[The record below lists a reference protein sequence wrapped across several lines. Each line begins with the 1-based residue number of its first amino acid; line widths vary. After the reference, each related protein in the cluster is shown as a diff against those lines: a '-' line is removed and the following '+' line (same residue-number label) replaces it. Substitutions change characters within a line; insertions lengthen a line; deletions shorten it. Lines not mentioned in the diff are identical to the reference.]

1 MNKSEI
7 AAVLT
12 EIGLLL
18 ELKGENPFKT
28 RAYQSGARIVESI
41 GEGELKERIAAGTL
55 QEVKGIGEALA
66 QKITELHTTGRLE
79 FFEKLKA
86 SVPPGLV
93 EILAIPGI
101 GPKKVRA
108 LQEKL
113 GVDSVAKLRAACD
126 ENRVAG
132 LEGFGEKTQEKILAG
147 IRNREAYN
155 KRHLWIEAK
164 DASDLILAGL
174 RQLPGVQRVEA
185 CGSLRRRLETVGDID
200 FLVATTEP
208 APIVEWFVT
217 RPGIKEVTARGE
229 TKASVRLASGLQ
241 ADLRLVP
248 PEQFVFTLHH
258 LTGSKDHNVQMRHRA
273 LQRGLSMSEW
283 GLFPADQKHGPTAA
297 AKAAEKPE
305 TGNLKPENKTRKK
318 AESEAPGSAPQV
330 SGFRSQVSIKSEE
343 ELFRALGLEFIPPE
357 LREGQGEIEAAE
369 VSADEEKPETGNLK
383 PEGSDPSDS
392 TALTSST
399 QVSGFR
405 FQVSESRSQVS
416 GQPGRGLPRLLE
428 EGDIRGVFHN
438 HTTASDGHNTLE
450 EMVAAAQALGLDYLG
465 IADHSKSSVQAR
477 GLTEERLTAQIAE
490 IGKLN
495 ASKTFKCHVFTGTEC
510 DILPDGKLDFD
521 AGLLAQL
528 DYTVVSIHSSFRQER
543 DVMTRRIIRAIEQP
557 HVTMLGH
564 LTGRLLL
571 EREGYELDVDKVI
584 DAAIANHVA
593 IELNANP
600 WRLDMDWRHWKKAA
614 EKGLLTSINP
624 DAHRTSQLEFYKLGV
639 GIARKGWLM
648 KAHVLTA
655 KPLAEM
661 KNWLAAR
668 R

>member
-1 MNKSEI
+1 MTKSEI

-12 EIGLLL
+12 EIGTLP
-18 ELKGENPFKT
+18 ELKGENPFKI
-28 RAYQSGARIVESI
+28 RAYQSGARVVESL
-41 GEGELKERIAAGTL
+41 GEAELAQRIEAGTL
-55 QEVKGIGEALA
+55 LEVKGIGEALA

-93 EILAIPGI
+93 EILAIPGL

-113 GVDSVAKLRAACD
+113 GVDSVAQLRTACD

-132 LEGFGEKTQEKILAG
+132 LDGFGEKTQEKILAG

-164 DASDLILAGL
+164 AASDVILTGL
-174 RQLPGVQRVEA
+174 RGLPGVQQVEA

-208 APIVEWFVT
+208 APIVEWFVAQ
-217 RPGIKEVTARGE
+217 PGIKEVTARGE
-229 TKASVRLASGLQ
+229 SKASVRLESGLQ

-258 LTGSKDHNVQMRHRA
+258 LTGSKDHNVQMRQRA
-273 LQRGLSMSEW
+273 LERGLSMSEW
-283 GLFPADQKHGPTAA
+283 GLFPADEKHGSTAE
-297 AKAAEKPE
+297 AKKQGG
-305 TGNLKPENKTRKK
+305 TGPKSLTAKT
-318 AESEAPGSAPQV
+318 EAD
-330 SGFRSQVSIKSEE
+330 
-343 ELFRALGLEFIPPE
+343 LFKALGLAFIPPE
-357 LREGQGEIEAAE
+357 LREGMGELEAAE
-369 VSADEEKPETGNLK
+369 KDKL
-383 PEGSDPSDS
+383 PS
-392 TALTSST
+392 
-399 QVSGFR
+399 
-405 FQVSESRSQVS
+405 
-416 GQPGRGLPRLLE
+416 LLE
-428 EGDIRGVFHN
+428 ETDIRGVFHN

-477 GLTEERLTAQIAE
+477 GLSEERLAAQIAE

-495 ASKTFKCHVFTGTEC
+495 ASKKFKCHVFTGSEV

-521 AGLLAQL
+521 TGLLAQL
-528 DYTVVSIHSSFRQER
+528 DYTVVSVHSSFRQER
-543 DVMTRRIIRAIEQP
+543 EVMTRRIVRAIEQP

-571 EREGYELDVDKVI
+571 EREGYDVDVDKVI
-584 DAAIANHVA
+584 DAAIANQVV

-600 WRLDMDWRHWKKAA
+600 WRLDLDWRHWRKAA
-614 EKGLLTSINP
+614 ESDLFTSINP
-624 DAHRTSQLEFYKLGV
+624 DAHRTEQLAFYKIGV
-639 GIARKGWLM
+639 GIARKGWLTKEQVVTTM
-648 KAHVLTA
+648 R
-655 KPLAEM
+655 LAEM
-661 KNWLAAR
+661 KKWLAAR
-668 R
+668 G

>member
-1 MNKSEI
+1 M
-7 AAVLT
+7 LT

-28 RAYQSGARIVESI
+28 RAYQSGARIVESL

-108 LQEKL
+108 LQEKI
-113 GVDSVAKLRAACD
+113 GVDSIAKLRAACA
-126 ENRVAG
+126 ENQVAA

-155 KRHLWIEAK
+155 KRHLWLEAK
-164 DASDLILAGL
+164 EASDLILTGL
-174 RQLPGVQRVEA
+174 RKQPGVQQVEA

-208 APIVEWFVT
+208 ATIVEWFVT

-229 TKASVRLASGLQ
+229 TKASVRLESGLQ

-283 GLFPADQKHGPTAA
+283 GLFPADEKHGSSLEA
-297 AKAAEKPE
+297 
-305 TGNLKPENKTRKK
+305 RKQGGPGPK
-318 AESEAPGSAPQV
+318 SLVAQTEAD
-330 SGFRSQVSIKSEE
+330 
-343 ELFRALGLEFIPPE
+343 LFKALGLAFVPPE
-357 LREGQGEIEAAE
+357 LREGMGEIEAAE
-369 VSADEEKPETGNLK
+369 KNALPE
-383 PEGSDPSDS
+383 
-392 TALTSST
+392 
-399 QVSGFR
+399 
-405 FQVSESRSQVS
+405 
-416 GQPGRGLPRLLE
+416 LLE
-428 EGDIRGVFHN
+428 EADIRGVFHN

-477 GLTEERLTAQIAE
+477 GLSEERLTAQIAE

-543 DVMTRRIIRAIEQP
+543 DVMTKRIIRAIEQP

-571 EREGYELDVDKVI
+571 EREGYDVDVDRVI
-584 DAAIANHVA
+584 DAAIANQVA

-624 DAHRTSQLEFYKLGV
+624 DAHRTMQLEFYKLGV
-639 GIARKGWLM
+639 GTARKGWLT
-648 KAHVLTA
+648 KTNVLTT
-655 KPLAEM
+655 KPLAAM
-661 KNWLAAR
+661 KSWLAR
-668 R
+668 RA

>member
-12 EIGLLL
+12 EIGTLM

-28 RAYQSGARIVESI
+28 RAYQSGARIVEAL
-41 GEGELKERIAAGTL
+41 GENELKERIAAGTL

-66 QKITELHTTGRLE
+66 QKITEMHTTGRLE

-113 GVDSVAKLRAACD
+113 GVDSIAKLRAAC
-126 ENRVAG
+126 EQNLVAA

-164 DASDLILAGL
+164 DASDLILTGL
-174 RQLPGVQRVEA
+174 RKQPGVLQVEA

-229 TKASVRLASGLQ
+229 TKASVRLESGLQ

-273 LQRGLSMSEW
+273 LQRGLSISEW
-283 GLFPADQKHGPTAA
+283 GLFPADEKHGSTVE
-297 AKAAEKPE
+297 AKKQGS
-305 TGNLKPENKTRKK
+305 TGPRSLSAKT
-318 AESEAPGSAPQV
+318 EAD
-330 SGFRSQVSIKSEE
+330 FFK
-343 ELFRALGLEFIPPE
+343 ALGLAFIPPE
-357 LREGQGEIEAAE
+357 LREGMGEIEAAE
-369 VSADEEKPETGNLK
+369 KNT
-383 PEGSDPSDS
+383 
-392 TALTSST
+392 
-399 QVSGFR
+399 
-405 FQVSESRSQVS
+405 
-416 GQPGRGLPRLLE
+416 LPKLLE
-428 EGDIRGVFHN
+428 ESDIRGVFHN

-477 GLTEERLTAQIAE
+477 GLSEERLTAQIAE
-490 IGKLN
+490 IAKLN
-495 ASKTFKCHVFTGTEC
+495 AAKTFKCHVFTGTEC

-521 AGLLAQL
+521 AGLLARL

-543 DVMTRRIIRAIEQP
+543 DVMTKRIIRAIEQP

-571 EREGYELDVDKVI
+571 EREGYEVDVDKVI
-584 DAAIANHVA
+584 DAAIANGVA

-624 DAHRTSQLEFYKLGV
+624 DAHRTAQLEFYQLGV
-639 GIARKGWLM
+639 GIARKGWLT
-648 KAHVLTA
+648 KAHVLNT
-655 KPLAEM
+655 KSLAEM
-661 KNWLAAR
+661 KRFLAKGR
-668 R
+668 RA

>member
-12 EIGLLL
+12 EIGTLM

-28 RAYQSGARIVESI
+28 RAYLTGARIVESL
-41 GEGELKERIAAGTL
+41 GETELKERIEAATL

-113 GVDSVAKLRAACD
+113 GVDSVAKLRQACED
-126 ENRVAG
+126 NRVAG

-164 DASDLILAGL
+164 DASDAILAGL
-174 RQLPGVQRVEA
+174 RERPGVQQVEA

-217 RPGIKEVTARGE
+217 QPGIKEITARGD
-229 TKASVRLASGLQ
+229 TKASVRLESGLQ

-248 PEQFVFTLHH
+248 PAQFVFTLHH

-283 GLFPADQKHGPTAA
+283 GLFPADEKHGSTAE
-297 AKAAEKPE
+297 AKKQGG
-305 TGNLKPENKTRKK
+305 TGPKSLTAKT
-318 AESEAPGSAPQV
+318 EAD
-330 SGFRSQVSIKSEE
+330 
-343 ELFRALGLEFIPPE
+343 LFKALGLAFIPPE
-357 LREGQGEIEAAE
+357 LREGMGEIEAAE
-369 VSADEEKPETGNLK
+369 QGKLPE
-383 PEGSDPSDS
+383 
-392 TALTSST
+392 
-399 QVSGFR
+399 
-405 FQVSESRSQVS
+405 
-416 GQPGRGLPRLLE
+416 LLE
-428 EGDIRGVFHN
+428 VADIRGVFHN

-465 IADHSKSSVQAR
+465 IADHSKSSFQAR

-495 ASKTFKCHVFTGTEC
+495 ASKKFKCHVFTGTEC

-543 DVMTRRIIRAIEQP
+543 DVMTKRIIRAIEQP

-571 EREGYELDVDKVI
+571 EREGYDVDVDKVV
-584 DAAIANHVA
+584 DAAIANGVA

-624 DAHRTSQLEFYKLGV
+624 DAHRTAQLEFYKLGV
-639 GIARKGWLM
+639 GIARKGWLT
-648 KAHVLTA
+648 KAHVITA
-655 KPLAEM
+655 QPLAAM
-661 KNWLAAR
+661 KSWLAR
-668 R
+668 RR

>member
-1 MNKSEI
+1 VNKSEI

-12 EIGLLL
+12 EIGTLM

-28 RAYQSGARIVESI
+28 RAYQSGARIVESL
-41 GEGELKERIAAGTL
+41 GEDELKERIAAGTL
-55 QEVKGIGEALA
+55 QEMKGIGEALA
-66 QKITELHTTGRLE
+66 QKITELHTTGQLE
-79 FFEKLKA
+79 FFEKLQA
-86 SVPPGLV
+86 SVPPGLL

-108 LQEKL
+108 LREKL
-113 GVDSVAKLRAACD
+113 GIDSLDKLRAACE
-126 ENRVAG
+126 ENHVAG

-155 KRHLWIEAK
+155 KRHLWIEAQ
-164 DASDLILAGL
+164 DAAEAILAGL
-174 RQLPGVQRVEA
+174 RLQPGVQQVEA

-217 RPGIKEVTARGE
+217 QRGIKEVTARGE
-229 TKASVRLASGLQ
+229 TKASVRLATGLQ

-283 GLFPADQKHGPTAA
+283 GLFPADEKHGSTAE
-297 AKAAEKPE
+297 AKKQGGAGPKSLTAR
-305 TGNLKPENKTRKK
+305 T
-318 AESEAPGSAPQV
+318 EA
-330 SGFRSQVSIKSEE
+330 
-343 ELFRALGLEFIPPE
+343 ELFKALGLAFIPPE
-357 LREGQGEIEAAE
+357 LREGMGEIEAAE
-369 VSADEEKPETGNLK
+369 ISAAEERPETGDLR
-383 PEGSDPSDS
+383 PEKKAEKTSGASDS
-392 TALTSST
+392 GLSPSTS
-399 QVSGFR
+399 GL
-405 FQVSESRSQVS
+405 RSQVS
-416 GQPGRGLPRLLE
+416 GFNSSTNRGLPRLVDE
-428 EGDIRGVFHN
+428 SDIRGVFHN

-450 EMVAAAQALGLDYLG
+450 EMVAEAQALGLEYLG

-477 GLTEERLTAQIAE
+477 GLSEERLAAQIAE
-490 IGKLN
+490 IEKLN
-495 ASKTFKCHVFTGTEC
+495 AAKKFKCHVFTGTEC
-510 DILPDGKLDFD
+510 DILPDGRLDFD
-521 AGLLAQL
+521 PGLLARL

-543 DVMTRRIIRAIEQP
+543 EVMTKRIIRAIEQP

-571 EREGYELDVDKVI
+571 EREGYDVDVEKVI
-584 DAAIANHVA
+584 DAAIANGVA

-614 EKGLLTSINP
+614 AKGLFTSINP
-624 DAHRTSQLEFYKLGV
+624 DAHRTAQLEFYKLGV
-639 GIARKGWLM
+639 GVARKGWLT
-648 KAHVLTA
+648 KEQVLTT

-661 KNWLAAR
+661 KRYLAKGR
-668 R
+668 RA